1 MSSTPSTGEP
11 RPAGPDDSGPRA
23 GDHQP
28 EQPPALESSLVRF
41 AREWGWRAY
50 AIPVL
55 AVITIW
61 VLVDVIVSPTDDADT
76 VATTA
81 PETTAT
87 ATEST
92 TGSAT
97 AADSSRTRGAGP
109 DPADHDGAVV
119 APTELPV
126 GGAFTEQ
133 GARTFHPVGAPG
145 MAAGEG
151 TETVVRYVLEVED
164 GVDTSRYGGGDGF
177 ARLVDSTLSD
187 PRGWINDPRFRFE
200 HVTEEQDPNLRIRL
214 TSVGTT
220 HELCGNDLEM
230 ETSCRTTV
238 TGESLVVLNESRW
251 VRGAVP
257 FEGDLGSYR
266 QYLVNHEVGHA
277 LGYRD
282 HVACGENGA
291 LAPIMMQQTLSL
303 NNGELN
309 SYAPA
314 EIYPDNDAT
323 CRYNP
328 WPYPIPGTAPEEGG
342 NPGPPAQNPDEMG
355 L

>member
-1 MSSTPSTGEP
+1 MSSTSSTGDP
-11 RPAGPDDSGPRA
+11 RPAGAHDSGPRD
-23 GDHQP
+23 GEQP
-28 EQPPALESSLVRF
+28 DQPPAQESALVRF

-55 AVITIW
+55 TVITIW
-61 VLVDVIVSPTDDADT
+61 LLADVMFFPAAEDT
-76 VATTA
+76 AAGAPDTTVTA
-81 PETTAT
+81 AGTGSGRTVEEPTAT
-87 ATEST
+87 
-92 TGSAT
+92 
-97 AADSSRTRGAGP
+97 RGPGP
-109 DPADHDGAVV
+109 DPATHGGVAVP
-119 APTELPV
+119 PTELPA
-126 GGAFTEQ
+126 GGAFTGQ
-133 GARTFHPVGAPG
+133 GARTFHTVGVPG
-145 MAAGEG
+145 MVAGEG

-177 ARLVDSTLSD
+177 ARMVDATLAD
-187 PRGWINDPRFRFE
+187 PRGWTNDPRFRFE
-200 HVTEEQDPNLRIRL
+200 HVAPDQDPNLRIRL

-230 ETSCRTTV
+230 ETSCRTTI
-238 TGESLVVLNESRW
+238 TGESLVVINESRW

-277 LGYRD
+277 LGYQD

-309 SYAPA
+309 SHAPT

-323 CRYNP
+323 CRYNA
-328 WPYPIPGTAPEEGG
+328 WPYPVPGTSPEDDN
-342 NPGPPAQNPDEMG
+342 NPGAPARHPDDMG
-355 L
+355 R

>member
-1 MSSTPSTGEP
+1 MSSTSSTGDP
-11 RPAGPDDSGPRA
+11 RPAGAHDSGPRD
-23 GDHQP
+23 GEHQP
-28 EQPPALESSLVRF
+28 DQSPAQESALVRF

-55 AVITIW
+55 TVITVW
-61 VLVDVIVSPTDDADT
+61 LLADVIFSPAVETSEESSSVSAG
-76 VATTA
+76 V
-81 PETTAT
+81 T
-87 ATEST
+87 ATET
-92 TGSAT
+92 EAVAGEPT
-97 AADSSRTRGAGP
+97 ATRGPGP
-109 DPADHDGAVV
+109 DPATHDGAVV
-119 APTELPV
+119 PPTELPV

-133 GARTFHPVGAPG
+133 GAGTFHTVGVPG
-145 MAAGEG
+145 MVAGEG
-151 TETVVRYVLEVED
+151 TETVVRYVIEVED

-177 ARLVDSTLSD
+177 ARMVDSTLSD

-200 HVTEEQDPNLRIRL
+200 HVAADQDPNLRIRL

-266 QYLVNHEVGHA
+266 QYLLNHEVGHA
-277 LGYRD
+277 IGYPA
-282 HVACGENGA
+282 HAACGADGA
-291 LAPIMMQQTLSL
+291 LAPIMMQQTLSM
-303 NNGELN
+303 NNAELN
-309 SYAPA
+309 SYAPT
-314 EIYPDNDAT
+314 EIYPDNGAT

-328 WPYPIPGTAPEEGG
+328 WPYPVPGTAPEDEN
-342 NPGPPAQNPDEMG
+342 NPGAPETVPGDMG
-355 L
+355 R